1 VVALIKLPRAAFRT
15 TWFKRGSM
23 FVTEIGKGG
32 VTMVIK
38 EQGVDDRSANGRGIE
53 ITTGIQPSMSGAK
66 TFV

>member
-1 VVALIKLPRAAFRT
+1 
-15 TWFKRGSM
+15 M